1 MVNGGTAI
9 VTGLTE
15 ASDLSGKKFI
25 GLVTDQ
31 GILEISQKTASE
43 GYRGLDADG
52 FFSQRN
58 GPALFRGYVVL
69 VDPAYNV
76 VNKELLIWLRELG
89 VNVVLGGKMRLSND
103 RWGNPVPNEGEEVQ
117 FRGDRDDAL
126 CMYIHDTY
134 GEHWYP
140 IVFLND
146 NGDELCCIRKHY
158 DTSGAEPV
166 FDYYLI
172 DTVLSAYDTC
182 WVYLNDSETMAY
194 IFQRAKFDQS
204 KLIKSPGGDFDH
216 GGAEDGTYFMMVD
229 DEETCFN
236 IYNIWNLGQGYVS
249 AKLNNVA
256 SEAHPYTPWQ
266 LEIDTVGHASTV
278 LAVLM
283 RGWQFWTDKRIG
295 NFIAKDKAGVIK
307 IIDDVR
313 YQPSG
318 DNMVLSGRSV
328 GTLDY
333 AYLYFIESDNSTEA
347 WAVEILGYNSGV
359 DTKYNISG
367 IQDYTAE
374 LEDEPLVDFAEI
386 SSTNAFE
393 FIFSKLSYE
402 GIPIEGDF
410 VSSEGD
416 SVSRLESIGCEVDT
430 QALIAV
436 DSDGN
441 NWYYLTNDE
450 FLEFGGY
457 VSCAMDGN
465 VISLD
470 GSPVHLF
477 NATIYNIPN
486 LLATLIFGW
495 RYWYMLEQKVF
506 DPFVQPT
513 RERDNVLC
521 LPQINENLP
530 IVLFKDFNGLEYPVF
545 AYLVMRNNGLLT
557 TVLGDPLS
565 YDPNADNNPDEE
577 FPHKLVSLG
586 SAYTQQVKVEFARVE
601 YDDSTHVN
609 NVTRAILS
617 FRWSQN
623 EGIYACVDNLAVVF
637 CRGIMCTDDVPTWS
651 DIDVDSSVVCCVA
664 GLMVRYICTAPGEFD
679 AYVDGDENFGWLHYA
694 FQCGGDAIVSYE
706 NRDRMY
712 LEDVV
717 RVVRDID
724 ATVNGVT
731 IGSFFNDMDSW
742 VDLGYYWPNSI
753 V

>member
-158 DTSGAEPV
+158 DTSGDEPV

-204 KLIKSPGGDFDH
+204 KVIKSPGGDFGH
-216 GGAEDGTYFMMVD
+216 GGAEDGTYFIMVD

-236 IYNIWNLGQGYVS
+236 INNIWNLGQGYVS
-249 AKLNNVA
+249 AKLNNETSA
-256 SEAHPYTPWQ
+256 EHPYMAWD
-266 LEIDTVGHASTV
+266 LEYEIVGEASRV

-295 NFIAKDKAGVIK
+295 NIIAIGSKGRFQL
-307 IIDDVR
+307 IDHVTWTNVDGEAR
-313 YQPSG
+313 
-318 DNMVLSGRSV
+318 LSGRLTGSEKIMELCFYHSGLEYYYEV
-328 GTLDY
+328 
-333 AYLYFIESDNSTEA
+333 AISNYFDHLEEPQYDITISDNFPSDS
-347 WAVEILGYNSGV
+347 VML
-359 DTKYNISG
+359 DTIDS
-367 IQDYTAE
+367 
-374 LEDEPLVDFAEI
+374 
-386 SSTNAFE
+386 NALE

-402 GIPIEGDF
+402 GFTVNGLFADDRGHAFYHLNTISCD
-410 VSSEGD
+410 SSNQLAVITD
-416 SVSRLESIGCEVDT
+416 ESHNEHLIKDVDG
-430 QALIAV
+430 LY
-436 DSDGN
+436 SDGGWITCEFN
-441 NWYYLTNDE
+441 GRTKAEISGDLNTMDIGPDEDYLVN
-450 FLEFGGY
+450 
-457 VSCAMDGN
+457 
-465 VISLD
+465 
-470 GSPVHLF
+470 
-477 NATIYNIPN
+477 N

-495 RYWYMLEQKVF
+495 QFWNKTETKVF

-513 RERDNVLC
+513 RERDSVLC
-521 LPQINENLP
+521 VPQVNENLP
-530 IVLFKDFNGLEYPVF
+530 IVLFKDFGGLEYPVN

-557 TVLGDPLS
+557 TVLADPLS

-586 SAYTQQVKVEFARVE
+586 SAYTQQVKVEFAKVE
-601 YDDSTHVN
+601 YDDSTNVN

-617 FRWSQN
+617 FRWSQY
-623 EGIYACVDNLAVVF
+623 EGIYACIDNLSVVF

-651 DIDVDSSVVCCVA
+651 DIDPNSRVVCCVA

-742 VDLGYYWPNSI
+742 EDLGYYWPNTI